1 MHQRVDLQ
9 LGVFKRVRRRFLH
22 LPVDHLTDPGV
33 QTHLQGNEL
42 RLERTSKIQDF
53 LYFFIYNKKIDASVT
68 DEVLAPSG
76 FFHASKLNEQLKNVV
91 PLFLYATVTGRTIK
105 CSSTRWQ
112 QMASKTKKK
121 AQSC

>member
-76 FFHASKLNEQLKNVV
+76 FFSCFKTE
-91 PLFLYATVTGRTIK
+91 RTIK
-105 CSSTRWQ
+105 KCCSFVPLCDSDG
-112 QMASKTKKK
+112 KDN
-121 AQSC
+121 